1 MLPQIQKDY
10 NKTEL
15 TRIADNCVNE
25 LIDNGRILETHEFI
39 TKMEFFIKRLKDNPE
54 YYNYLSYEVAK
65 YGSAHTTS
73 TGTKLELAEVGVKYD
88 YVFCEDDIYNEL
100 IVKQMALD
108 EQIKERQKFLKTIPV
123 EGLDIVTEDGE
134 MKRIYPPSKSSTS
147 SVKTT
152 ISK

>member
-1 MLPQIQKDY
+1 MLPIITKEY
-10 NKTEL
+10 NKSEL

-25 LIDNGRILETHEFI
+25 LLDNGRILETHEFI

-88 YVFCEDDIYNEL
+88 YVFCEDDTYNEL

-123 EGLDIVTEDGE
+123 EGLEIVTQDGE